1 MHIST
6 VVIDS
11 NFILLPFQFKIDYLT
26 EITQQLGIKTE
37 FFIFKQ
43 ILNELEAKKKREGRK
58 IKFRK
63 QLEAGLLYL
72 ENFKDKFNLNFNN
85 SLKRDNETTDDF
97 LLRKC
102 IDLKKET
109 RHIFLAT
116 NDSELRKRAK
126 NSGLNVI
133 FMRQK
138 KFLSFE

>member
-1 MHIST
+1 MDINS

-11 NFILLPFQFKIDYLT
+11 NFIFLPFQFKIDYLT
-26 EITQQLGIKTE
+26 EITRNLGIKTE
-37 FFIFKQ
+37 FLIYKQ
-43 ILNELEAKKKREGRK
+43 ILDELEAKNRRERKKT
-58 IKFRK
+58 KFRK
-63 QLEAGLLYL
+63 QLKASLLYL
-72 ENFKDKFNLNFNN
+72 ENFKDKFNINFNN
-85 SLKRDNETTDDF
+85 SIKKDNETTDDF

-102 IDLKKET
+102 IDLNKEN

-126 NSGLNVI
+126 NLGLNVI

>member
-6 VVIDS
+6 VIIDS

-43 ILNELEAKKKREGRK
+43 ILNELEAKKKREGGK

-109 RHIFLAT
+109 RHLFLAT